1 MSAEMSEATPPP
13 GGEGAPVPRDAI
25 DPELVRLRRPRPQIG
40 ALTALAIVVL
50 CLWLAGRLDA
60 DRRFA
65 GEPDA
70 PRPVT
75 VADLAAGR
83 IDDDAHVAVSARV
96 ERGSAVRAQK
106 SPASPGLR
114 LVPVAGS
121 ADKVWIA
128 VPGDGWTAPVVDGRY
143 QGRVV
148 PLDEL
153 PFAEP
158 VRDYLARPHPRFVAG
173 DALARA
179 RAASADGGALTTVT
193 GDAVRATGDT
203 RVEVEVADPGAA
215 TIVAAFNDR
224 FPDAAAWTEAL
235 TRAVVIAPGSTG
247 RDGGGGVVF
256 DVRGP
261 DAVAVATQSI
271 EKAQLWGARVEPVT
285 VRHLATWREL
295 TPAGP
300 SVGFPGGAT
309 LPWSAIDVAALWL
322 PRTPP
327 DGAVV
332 VLLGEEPGRYWYVLP
347 IYGAIALFGLLFAW
361 ALARAVK
368 RDFLR

>member
-106 SPASPGLR
+106 SPA
-114 LVPVAGS
+114 S

-309 LPWSAIDVAALWL
+309 LPWSAIDVAVLWL